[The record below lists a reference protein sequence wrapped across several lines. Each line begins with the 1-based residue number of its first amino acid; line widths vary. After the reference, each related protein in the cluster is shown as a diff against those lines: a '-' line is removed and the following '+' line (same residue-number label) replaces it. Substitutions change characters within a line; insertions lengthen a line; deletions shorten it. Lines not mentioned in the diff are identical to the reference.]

1 MKCRRGNPHP
11 YKLEFETQ
19 EGLIMELKLD
29 TSKVYAIA
37 LEGGGA
43 RGAYQVGVWRAL
55 EEAGIRYNAVS
66 GTSVGAINGAL
77 MAMRDLHQAEQI
89 WKDIRFS
96 QIINVDDEDMGRLFS
111 GGFEN
116 LDQVKSAFQTV
127 KSIIKDRGLD
137 VEPLRNMLAQRVD
150 EDKIRSSGVDLYL
163 TTVSI
168 TDKKELEI
176 DAKDLEPGQLKDMIM
191 ASAYHPAFK
200 QAPLGGKS
208 YADGGF
214 YDLVPISSLI
224 SRGHK
229 DLIVIRLNSF
239 GIERRVKIP
248 EDTTVTTIAPR
259 ESLGNVLNFS
269 SDQSAQNMVLGF
281 YDAQKV
287 LYGLEGQ
294 DYYIDRTM
302 TEEEAYGL
310 LRKHLCPPGISLR
323 QFNEDVL
330 PRFAKRLDCEGDYYD
345 IFLLMTERL
354 AKSCNLTPFRIRT
367 DREFYDEVMA
377 LRSDDIPDKPDKV
390 LDVFLIEE

>member
-1 MKCRRGNPHP
+1 
-11 YKLEFETQ
+11 
-19 EGLIMELKLD
+19 MELKLD
-29 TSKVYAIA
+29 TSKIYAIA

-43 RGAYQVGVWRAL
+43 RGAYQVGAWRAL
-55 EEAGIRYNAVS
+55 EEAGIHYNAVS

-77 MAMRDLHQAEQI
+77 MAMRDLPQAEQV

-96 QIINVDDEDMGRLFS
+96 HIINVDDEDMGRLLS

-116 LDQVKSAFQTV
+116 LEQIKSAFQTL
-127 KSIIKDRGLD
+127 KSIVQDRGLD
-137 VEPLRNMLAQRVD
+137 VEPLRNMLAERVD
-150 EDKIRSSGVDLYL
+150 EEKIRSSGVDLFL

-200 QAPLGGKS
+200 QTPLGGKS

-214 YDLVPISSLI
+214 YDLVPISALV

-229 DLIVIRLNSF
+229 DLIVMRLNSL

-248 EDTTVTTIAPR
+248 ADVTVTTIAPHAD
-259 ESLGNVLNFS
+259 LGNMLNFS
-269 SDQSAQNMVLGF
+269 SEQSAANMVLGF

-287 LYGLEGQ
+287 LYGLCGH

-302 TEEEAYGL
+302 TEEEAYEL
-310 LRKHLCPPGISLR
+310 LEKHLRPESTTLR
-323 QFNEDVL
+323 LFNEETL
-330 PRFAKRLDCEGDYYD
+330 PKFAKRLDCEGDYYD
-345 IFLLMTERL
+345 IFLMMMERL
-354 AKSCNLTPFRIRT
+354 AKSCSVTPFRIRT
-367 DREFYDEVMA
+367 DREFYEEVMA
-377 LRSDDIPDKPDKV
+377 LRNDDIPDKPDKV
-390 LDVFLIEE
+390 LDLFFIDEGRTLPVNQ

>member
-1 MKCRRGNPHP
+1 
-11 YKLEFETQ
+11 
-19 EGLIMELKLD
+19 MELKLD
-29 TSKVYAIA
+29 TSKIYAIA

-43 RGAYQVGVWRAL
+43 RGAYQVGAWRAL

-66 GTSVGAINGAL
+66 GTSVGAINGTL
-77 MAMRDLHQAEQI
+77 MAMRDLKQAEQI

-96 QIINVDDEDMGRLFS
+96 QIINVDDETMGRIMS

-116 LDQVKSAFQTV
+116 LEQVKTAFHTI
-127 KSIIKDRGLD
+127 KGIIADRGLD
-137 VEPLRNMLAQRVD
+137 VEPLRNMLAERVD
-150 EDKIRSSGVDLYL
+150 EEKVRNSGVELFL

-168 TDKKELEI
+168 TDRKELEI
-176 DAKDLEPGQLKDMIM
+176 DAKDLGPGELKDMIM

-214 YDLVPISSLI
+214 YDSVPISALI
-224 SRGHK
+224 TRGYK
-229 DLIVIRLNSF
+229 DLIVLRLNSI

-248 EDTTVTTIAPR
+248 EDVTIINIEPR
-259 ESLGNVLNFS
+259 ESLGNMLNFS

-287 LYGLEGQ
+287 LYGLSGQ

-302 TEEEAYGL
+302 TEGEAYEL
-310 LRKHLCPPGISLR
+310 LKKHLCPQGISLR
-323 QFNEDVL
+323 QLNEDIL

-345 IFLLMTERL
+345 IFLLMMERL
-354 AKSCNLTPFRIRT
+354 AKSCSLTPFRIRT
-367 DREFYDEVMA
+367 DREFYDEVMV
-377 LRSDDIPDKPDKV
+377 LRNDDIPDKPDKI
-390 LDVFLIEE
+390 LDLFLIEENL

>member
-1 MKCRRGNPHP
+1 
-11 YKLEFETQ
+11 
-19 EGLIMELKLD
+19 MELKLD
-29 TSKVYAIA
+29 TSKIYAIA

-43 RGAYQVGVWRAL
+43 RGAYQVGAWRAL

-77 MAMRDLHQAEQI
+77 MAMRDLQQAEQI
-89 WKDIRFS
+89 WKDITFS
-96 QIINVDDEDMGRLFS
+96 QIINVDDADMGRLMS

-116 LDQVKSAFQTV
+116 LEQVKSAFQTV
-127 KSIIKDRGLD
+127 KSIVKDRGLD
-137 VEPLRNMLAQRVD
+137 VEPLRNMLAERVD
-150 EDKIRSSGVDLYL
+150 EEKIRNSGVDLYL

-200 QAPLGGKS
+200 QTPLGGKS

-229 DLIVIRLNSF
+229 DLIVMRLNSF

-248 EDTTVTTIAPR
+248 EDVTVTTIAPNAD
-259 ESLGNVLNFS
+259 LGNVLNFS

-287 LYGLEGQ
+287 LYGLYGH

-302 TEEEAYGL
+302 TEEEAYDL
-310 LRKHLCPPGISLR
+310 LGRHLRPEGVSLR
-323 QFNEDVL
+323 QLNEEIL
-330 PRFAKRLDCEGDYYD
+330 PKFAKRVDCEGDYYNL
-345 IFLLMTERL
+345 FLVMMERL
-354 AKSCNLTPFRIRT
+354 AKTCSLTPFRIRT

-377 LRSDDIPDKPDKV
+377 LRTDDIPDKPDKV
-390 LDVFLIEE
+390 LDLFLIEE

>member
-1 MKCRRGNPHP
+1 
-11 YKLEFETQ
+11 
-19 EGLIMELKLD
+19 MELKLD
-29 TSKVYAIA
+29 PGKVYAIA

-43 RGAYQVGVWRAL
+43 RGAYQVGAWRAL

-77 MAMRDLHQAEQI
+77 MAMRDLSQAEQV

-96 QIINVDDEDMGRLFS
+96 QIINVNDEDMGRLLS

-116 LDQVKSAFQTV
+116 LEQVKSAFQTL
-127 KSIIKDRGLD
+127 KNIIQDRGLD

-150 EDKIRSSGVDLYL
+150 EEKIRASGVELFL

-200 QAPLGGKS
+200 QTPLGGKS

-214 YDLVPISSLI
+214 YDLVPISALI
-224 SRGHK
+224 NRGYK
-229 DLIVIRLNSF
+229 DLIVMRLNSI

-248 EDTTVTTIAPR
+248 EDVTITTITPHAD
-259 ESLGNVLNFS
+259 LGNILNFS
-269 SDQSAQNMVLGF
+269 SEQSTANMVLGF

-287 LYGLEGQ
+287 LYGLWGH

-302 TEEEAYGL
+302 DEDEAYEL
-310 LRKHLCPPGISLR
+310 LVKHLRPENATLR
-323 QFNEDVL
+323 QFNEEIL
-330 PRFAKRLDCEGDYYD
+330 PRFAKRMDCEGDYYH
-345 IFLLMTERL
+345 IFLVMMERL
-354 AKSCNLTPFRIRT
+354 AKSCSLTPFRIRT
-367 DREFYDEVMA
+367 DREFYEEVMV
-377 LRSDDIPDKPDKV
+377 LRTDDIPDKPDKV
-390 LDVFLIEE
+390 LDLFFIEE

>member
-1 MKCRRGNPHP
+1 
-11 YKLEFETQ
+11 
-19 EGLIMELKLD
+19 MELKLD
-29 TSKVYAIA
+29 TTKVYAIA

-43 RGAYQVGVWRAL
+43 RGAYQVGAWRAL

-66 GTSVGAINGAL
+66 GTSVGAINGTL

-96 QIINVDDEDMGRLFS
+96 QIINVDDADMGRIMS

-116 LDQVKSAFQTV
+116 LEQIKSAFQTI
-127 KSIIKDRGLD
+127 KSIIADRGLD
-137 VEPLRNMLAQRVD
+137 VEPLRNLLAERVD
-150 EDKIRSSGVDLYL
+150 EEKIRTSGVELFL

-176 DAKDLEPGQLKDMIM
+176 DAKNLEPGQLKDMIM

-214 YDLVPISSLI
+214 YDLVPISALVT
-224 SRGHK
+224 RGYK
-229 DLIVIRLNSF
+229 DLIVMRLNSF
-239 GIERRVKIP
+239 GIERRVRIP
-248 EDTTVTTIAPR
+248 EDVTITTIAPNAD
-259 ESLGNVLNFS
+259 LGSVLNFS
-269 SDQSAQNMVLGF
+269 SDQSAANMVLGF

-287 LYGLEGQ
+287 LYGLYGH

-310 LRKHLCPPGISLR
+310 LVKHLRPEGASVRTL
-323 QFNEDVL
+323 NEEIL
-330 PRFAKRLDCEGDYYD
+330 PKFAKRVDCEGDYYD
-345 IFLLMTERL
+345 IFLVMMERL
-354 AKSCNLTPFRIRT
+354 AKSCSLTPFRIRT
-367 DREFYDEVMA
+367 DREFYNEVMV
-377 LRSDDIPDKPDKV
+377 LRNDDIPDKPDKV
-390 LDVFLIEE
+390 LDLFLIDE